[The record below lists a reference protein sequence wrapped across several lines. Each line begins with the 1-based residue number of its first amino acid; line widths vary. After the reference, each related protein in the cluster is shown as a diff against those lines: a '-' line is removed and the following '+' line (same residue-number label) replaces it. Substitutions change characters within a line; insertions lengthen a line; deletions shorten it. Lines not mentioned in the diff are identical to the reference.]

1 MAPYLIFDIVYI
13 AILVI
18 FALIGFIRGWARTF
32 FQLLAIAG
40 SIGIAFLTYQMVA
53 PLVLN
58 FQIGGNTLSGMI
70 ENTVGGMIANQLG
83 ELSEM
88 GIPPAL
94 ATEHNLKVIVMGK
107 LNLPEILWN
116 LIWVVMK
123 DHLTPSSDGL
133 IYLGPAVVVAISAFA
148 GNVLSFL
155 LIAVASWL
163 ILTII
168 LTIIFAIHRARKR
181 RKASIIGEKQ
191 KKGFLSRLV
200 GFILGII
207 LPAGLIFGANIG
219 MHLVSRVEALKSVF
233 DIESALAIEDQSVN
247 SFSKII
253 YNYTGKLADKWFP
266 TVENDPSLLAN
277 FVITVK
283 PEEGPVELP
292 SSIIGDAVTNEDI
305 PAEFSDYIY
314 VDDSGNLNLTMPEDK
329 TTFDSLAS
337 DFEMTPEEFTEAL
350 EDIGVTYTVNA
361 DGSYVY
367 EFAIPS
373 DEAGLEEWRTKLRQF
388 GLSEKDIP
396 SSFTNW
402 FVNTEFASQRA

>member
-191 KKGFLSRLV
+191 RKGFLSRFV

-402 FVNTEFASQRA
+402 SVNTEFASPRA

>member
-191 KKGFLSRLV
+191 RKGFLSRFV

-233 DIESALAIEDQSVN
+233 DIESALAIEDPSVN

>member
-233 DIESALAIEDQSVN
+233 DIESTLAIEDPSVN
-247 SFSKII
+247 SLSKII
-253 YNYTGKLADKWFP
+253 YTYTGKLADQWFP

-388 GLSEKDIP
+388 GLSEKDIS

-402 FVNTEFASQRA
+402 SVNTEFASQRA

>member
-13 AILVI
+13 ALLVI

-163 ILTII
+163 VLTII

-191 KKGFLSRLV
+191 RKGFLSRFI

-207 LPAGLIFGANIG
+207 LPAGLIFGANVG

-233 DIESALAIEDQSVN
+233 DIESTLAIEDPSVN
-247 SFSKII
+247 SLSKII
-253 YNYTGKLADKWFP
+253 YTYTGKLADQWFP

-373 DEAGLEEWRTKLRQF
+373 DEAGLEEWRTKLKQF

-402 FVNTEFASQRA
+402 SVNTEFASQKA

>member
-191 KKGFLSRLV
+191 RKGFLSRFV

-233 DIESALAIEDQSVN
+233 DIESTLAIEDPSVN
-247 SFSKII
+247 SLSKII
-253 YNYTGKLADKWFP
+253 YTYTGKLADQWFP

-329 TTFDSLAS
+329 TAFDSLAS

>member
-191 KKGFLSRLV
+191 RKGFLSRFV

-233 DIESALAIEDQSVN
+233 DIESTLAIEDPSVN
-247 SFSKII
+247 SLSKII
-253 YNYTGKLADKWFP
+253 YTYTGKLADQWFP

-329 TTFDSLAS
+329 TAFDSLAS

-402 FVNTEFASQRA
+402 SVNTEFASQRA

>member
-13 AILVI
+13 ALLVI

-191 KKGFLSRLV
+191 RKGFLSRFV

-233 DIESALAIEDQSVN
+233 DIESTLAIEDPSVN
-247 SFSKII
+247 SLSKII
-253 YNYTGKLADKWFP
+253 YTYTGKLADQWFP

-329 TTFDSLAS
+329 TAFDSLAS

>member
-13 AILVI
+13 ALLVI

-191 KKGFLSRLV
+191 KKGFLSRFV

-233 DIESALAIEDQSVN
+233 DIESTLAIEDPSVN
-247 SFSKII
+247 SLSKII
-253 YNYTGKLADKWFP
+253 YTYTGKLADQWFP

-329 TTFDSLAS
+329 TAFDSLAS

>member
-13 AILVI
+13 ALLVI

-163 ILTII
+163 VLTII

-191 KKGFLSRLV
+191 RKGFLSRFI

-207 LPAGLIFGANIG
+207 LPAGLIFGANVG

-233 DIESALAIEDQSVN
+233 DIESTLAIKDPSVN
-247 SFSKII
+247 SLSKII
-253 YNYTGKLADKWFP
+253 YNYTGKLADQWFP

>member
-402 FVNTEFASQRA
+402 SVNTEFASQRA

>member
-233 DIESALAIEDQSVN
+233 DIESTLAIEDPSVN
-247 SFSKII
+247 SLSKII
-253 YNYTGKLADKWFP
+253 YTYTGKLADQWFP

>member
-329 TTFDSLAS
+329 TAFDSLAS

>member
-13 AILVI
+13 ALLVI

-402 FVNTEFASQRA
+402 SVNTEFASQRA

>member
-70 ENTVGGMIANQLG
+70 ENTVGGMIASQLG

-163 ILTII
+163 VLTII

-191 KKGFLSRLV
+191 RKGFLSRFI

-207 LPAGLIFGANIG
+207 LPAGLIFGANVG

-233 DIESALAIEDQSVN
+233 DIESTLAIEDPSVN
-247 SFSKII
+247 SLSKII
-253 YNYTGKLADKWFP
+253 YNYTGKLTDQWFP
-266 TVENDPSLLAN
+266 TVQDDPSLLAN
-277 FVITVK
+277 FVITVN
-283 PEEGPVELP
+283 PSEGPVEVP
-292 SSIIGDAVTNEDI
+292 STIIGDTIANEDI
-305 PAEFSDYIY
+305 PEELNGYIY
-314 VDDSGNLNLTMPEDK
+314 VDDEGNLNLSMPEDSSS
-329 TTFDSLAS
+329 FNDLAENV
-337 DFEMTPEEFTEAL
+337 EMTPEELTEAL
-350 EDIGVTYTVNA
+350 KEIGVTYTVNE

-367 EFAIPS
+367 DFNIPS
-373 DEAGLEEWRTKLRQF
+373 DEAGLEEWRAKLEKF
-388 GLSEKDIP
+388 GVSEKDVS

-402 FVNTEFASQRA
+402 SVNTEFASQRA

>member
-191 KKGFLSRLV
+191 KKGFLSRFV

-233 DIESALAIEDQSVN
+233 DIESTLAIEDPSVN
-247 SFSKII
+247 SLSKII
-253 YNYTGKLADKWFP
+253 YTYTGKLADQWFP

-329 TTFDSLAS
+329 TAFDSLAS

-402 FVNTEFASQRA
+402 SVNTEFASQRA

>member
-70 ENTVGGMIANQLG
+70 ENTVGGMIASQLG

-155 LIAVASWL
+155 LVAVASWI

-191 KKGFLSRLV
+191 KKGFLSRFI

-233 DIESALAIEDQSVN
+233 DIESTLAIEDPSVN
-247 SFSKII
+247 SLSKII
-253 YNYTGKLADKWFP
+253 YNYTGKLADQWFP

-402 FVNTEFASQRA
+402 SVNTEFASQRA

>member
-191 KKGFLSRLV
+191 RKGFLSRFV

-233 DIESALAIEDQSVN
+233 DIESTLAIEDPSVN
-247 SFSKII
+247 SLSKII
-253 YNYTGKLADKWFP
+253 YTYTGKLADQWFP

-402 FVNTEFASQRA
+402 SVNTEFASQRA

>member
-1 MAPYLIFDIVYI
+1 
-13 AILVI
+13 
-18 FALIGFIRGWARTF
+18 
-32 FQLLAIAG
+32 
-40 SIGIAFLTYQMVA
+40 
-53 PLVLN
+53 
-58 FQIGGNTLSGMI
+58 
-70 ENTVGGMIANQLG
+70 
-83 ELSEM
+83 
-88 GIPPAL
+88 
-94 ATEHNLKVIVMGK
+94 
-107 LNLPEILWN
+107 
-116 LIWVVMK
+116 
-123 DHLTPSSDGL
+123 
-133 IYLGPAVVVAISAFA
+133 
-148 GNVLSFL
+148 
-155 LIAVASWL
+155 
-163 ILTII
+163 
-168 LTIIFAIHRARKR
+168 
-181 RKASIIGEKQ
+181 
-191 KKGFLSRLV
+191 
-200 GFILGII
+200 
-207 LPAGLIFGANIG
+207 

-233 DIESALAIEDQSVN
+233 DIESALAVEDQSVN
-247 SFSKII
+247 SLSKII
-253 YNYTGKLADKWFP
+253 YTYTGKLADQWFP

-314 VDDSGNLNLTMPEDK
+314 VDDSGNLNLTTPEGK

-373 DEAGLEEWRTKLRQF
+373 DEEGLEEWRAKLKQF
-388 GLSEKDIP
+388 DLSEEDIP

>member
-32 FQLLAIAG
+32 FQLIAIAG
-40 SIGIAFLTYQMVA
+40 AIGVAFLTYQMVA
-53 PLVLN
+53 PFVLN
-58 FQIGGNTLSGMI
+58 FQIGGNTVAGMV

-133 IYLGPAVVVAISAFA
+133 VYLGPAVVTAISAFA

-155 LIAVASWL
+155 LIAIAAWL
-163 ILTII
+163 ILTI
-168 LTIIFAIHRARKR
+168 LFAIIFAIVKARKR
-181 RKASIIGEKQ
+181 RKASIIGEKY
-191 KKGFLSRLV
+191 KKGFLSRFV
-200 GFILGII
+200 GFLLGII

-233 DIESALAIEDQSVN
+233 DIESALAVQDDSVN
-247 SFSKII
+247 SLSKII
-253 YNYTGKLADKWFP
+253 YTYTGKLADQWFP
-266 TVENDPSLLAN
+266 TVQDDPSLLAN

-292 SSIIGDAVTNEDI
+292 STIIGDAVTNEDI

-337 DFEMTPEEFTEAL
+337 DFEMSPEEFTEAL
-350 EDIGVTYTVNA
+350 KDIGVTYTVNA

-373 DEAGLEEWRTKLRQF
+373 DEAGLEEWRAKLKKF
-388 GLSEKDIP
+388 GISESDIP
-396 SSFTNW
+396 SGSACW
-402 FVNTEFASQRA
+402 SVNTEFASPRA

>member
-191 KKGFLSRLV
+191 RKGFLSRFV

-233 DIESALAIEDQSVN
+233 DIESTLAIEDPSVN
-247 SFSKII
+247 SLSKII
-253 YNYTGKLADKWFP
+253 YTYTGKLADQWFP

>member
-13 AILVI
+13 ALLVI

-163 ILTII
+163 VLTII

-191 KKGFLSRLV
+191 RKGFLSRFI

-233 DIESALAIEDQSVN
+233 DIESTLAIEDPSVN
-247 SFSKII
+247 SLSKII
-253 YNYTGKLADKWFP
+253 YTYTGKLADQWFP

-402 FVNTEFASQRA
+402 SVNTEFASQRA

>member
-191 KKGFLSRLV
+191 RKGFLSRFV

-233 DIESALAIEDQSVN
+233 DIESALAIEDPSVN
-247 SFSKII
+247 SLSKII
-253 YNYTGKLADKWFP
+253 YTYTGKLADQWFP

-329 TTFDSLAS
+329 TAFDSLAS

-402 FVNTEFASQRA
+402 SVNTEFASQRA

>member
-58 FQIGGNTLSGMI
+58 FQFGGNTLSGMI

-155 LIAVASWL
+155 LIAVASWI

-168 LTIIFAIHRARKR
+168 LTIVFAIHRARKR

-191 KKGFLSRLV
+191 RKGFLSRFV

-233 DIESALAIEDQSVN
+233 DIESTLAIEDPSVN
-247 SFSKII
+247 SLSKII
-253 YNYTGKLADKWFP
+253 YNYTGKLADQWFP

-350 EDIGVTYTVNA
+350 KDIGVTYTVNA

-402 FVNTEFASQRA
+402 SVNTEFASQRA

>member
-13 AILVI
+13 ALLVI

-155 LIAVASWL
+155 LIAMASWL
-163 ILTII
+163 VLTII

-191 KKGFLSRLV
+191 RKGFLSRFI

-233 DIESALAIEDQSVN
+233 DIESTLAIEDPSVN
-247 SFSKII
+247 SLSKII
-253 YNYTGKLADKWFP
+253 YNYTGKLADQWFP

-402 FVNTEFASQRA
+402 SVNTEFASQRA